1 MVICLVI
8 FDISFLIIP
17 SHVFGE
23 EVSEVI
29 TTDAVFEGDLVLSG
43 NVTTDAVFEGDLVL
57 SGNATLTVR
66 DCVYN
71 VTGFTT
77 LKDQARLMLYNATF
91 ITDGLEL
98 QDFSLVRMESSTY
111 GWGIKASG
119 YTMITIVSSH
129 FPTTDENQL
138 IELNDASMLRVTDSM
153 LLHLNVLAND
163 QSDVTFARCGPD
175 INIQTSTGSSLV
187 DVRESFIT
195 GLTVFGGSQVYA
207 ANSTLGDV
215 FVAYQ
220 GVFIAESCLI
230 INRIGYYDYNSRIL
244 LSDCWVRYLIDG
256 IIYRD
261 QSLTLSGED
270 IRIGNYSTGAELIDC
285 NVTETDFILFL
296 LGEEGK
302 YHLDNLTSDVLRVLI
317 ESGNVTAEALN
328 VDDLVFYIGR
338 ESSLYVWDS
347 TFNRVI
353 GQATWA
359 LILENCKVDSII
371 FSDEMIQLLRIFN
384 STIVASSGPAIFG
397 GWLTDAVIDSSTI
410 RTDDAEY
417 PDMLIIYLNQL
428 ILRDSSEIELQGEM
442 GVKVELYDS
451 DITLSN
457 VQIESLHNNL
467 NSSRVRLMNDANY
480 SKYTTKPPNLVVK
493 NIKVDPKRIKPGEQ
507 CTVSAEVFNEGEL
520 LGVEVFVLYVDGEAV
535 NEKNLSL
542 AGGASKTLSFTM
554 SEDGLGKHV
563 VRLGDAEKGFVV
575 SKLGLIEALIYAYG
589 PVVGV
594 AVLLIGVVLFLKGFR
609 RN

>member
-1 MVICLVI
+1 MQNHRADKKNKFFFLIICLVV
-8 FDISFLIIP
+8 FNVSFLIIP
-17 SHVFGE
+17 SHAFGE
-23 EVSEVI
+23 EFSEVI
-29 TTDAVFEGDLVLSG
+29 TTDAVFEGDL
-43 NVTTDAVFEGDLVL
+43 EL
-57 SGNATLTVR
+57 SGNASLTVR

-71 VTGFTT
+71 VTGSTT

-98 QDFSLVRMESSTY
+98 QDFSLLRMESSIY

-119 YTMITIVSSH
+119 YSMITIVGSYL
-129 FPTTDENQL
+129 PPANENQL
-138 IELNDASMLRVTDSM
+138 IELSGASLLGVTDSM
-153 LLHLNVLAND
+153 LLHLNIVAND
-163 QSDVTFARCGPD
+163 QSDVSFTRCGPD
-175 INIQTSTGSSLV
+175 INIQTGMGSSLV
-187 DVRESFIT
+187 DVRESSIT
-195 GLTVFGGSQVYA
+195 SLTAFGSSQVSA
-207 ANSTLGDV
+207 ANSSLGDV

-220 GVFIAESCLI
+220 GVFIAESCFIL
-230 INRIGYYDYNSRIL
+230 NSIGYYDYHSRIL

-256 IIYRD
+256 IIYQD

-270 IRIGNYSTGAELIDC
+270 IRIGNFSTGAELIDC

-302 YHLDNLTSDVLRVLI
+302 YHLDDLTSDVLRVLI

-410 RTDDAEY
+410 RTDDPDY
-417 PDMLIIYLNQL
+417 PDMLVIYLNRL
-428 ILRDSSEIELQGEM
+428 TLRDSSEIELQGEM

-451 DITLSN
+451 DITVSN
-457 VQIESLHNNL
+457 MVIESLHNNL
-467 NSSRVRLMNDANY
+467 NSSRVRLVNDANY
-480 SKYTTKPPNLVVK
+480 SKYTTQPPNLVVK
-493 NIKVDPKRIKPGEQ
+493 GIKIDPKRIKPGGS
-507 CTVSAEVFNEGEL
+507 CTVSAEAFNEGEL
-520 LGVEVFVLYVDGEAV
+520 LGFDTFVLYVDGEAV
-535 NEKNLSL
+535 DEKELSL
-542 AGGASKTLSFTM
+542 AGGASKTIKFTM
-554 SEDGLGKHV
+554 TEDRLGKHV
-563 VRLGDAEKGFVV
+563 VRVGDAEKRLIV
-575 SKLGLIEALIYAYG
+575 SKLGLIEALLFTYG

-594 AVLLIGVVLFLKGFR
+594 AALLIGAVLYLKMFR